1 MADPNLDAEEYARL
15 IGQASEELRVFG
27 RITDETSLA
36 LRGMTKASEA
46 MKTAG
51 QKAADALGSLT
62 NFALTAGAAM
72 QKGSKGATAFTQ
84 GVDELGATVKN
95 VTSGL
100 LTMAGV
106 FLMFSPAG
114 RIGRVLASLGITSR
128 QAGIALAG
136 TGVATA
142 ALTDSMTKLT
152 QAALAQADALYLGYT
167 TLSKSSGSA
176 ADGMRG
182 VFDEAKALGLSFDE
196 LAEYSNTIAS
206 NSADLVLFGGSV
218 KLGRKNLADIGLALE
233 SSREGFLRMGMNMN
247 DVAKGMIASARF
259 QRIAGDATIRT
270 AADIDRMALAA
281 SKYIVE
287 QDRLTKLTGMSAD
300 EQERAREEVRSQE
313 RFAGR
318 LEELRQQGE
327 KGSIAAKKLE
337 DTFLL
342 LVKYN
347 KQAALGF
354 ADAQTGFVQTEAAQK
369 AFMGT
374 QGEVM
379 VVADELM
386 TTELTAVAAAQR
398 IAQAHGRTATELG
411 ATLGQIGSYNDI
423 FGDLYGDLKLR
434 GLGEKDMV
442 KILKDAE
449 NDREKLLDK
458 EGKDA
463 DQMLVKQAELIRT
476 QIDANKALNLFVD
489 KAVVP
494 AQQAMIYLTRATYL
508 AGDILNKVFDGEGAI
523 SVPGAGGEKGA
534 TAAKGTPQ
542 GGGRYGRLPG
552 APGAAPGAAAAGGG
566 GGLKDYTAADLK
578 ALGLS
583 IKEGDV
589 QAPGAKLDPRLID
602 MAQKIQRVFGP
613 EFAYFSGFADLFHQD
628 RNSKH
633 NAGLALDFVLK
644 EPPSEDTARR
654 YVEMLRELG
663 ASKVLNEYH
672 QPSAGSTGG
681 HFHVEIAALAK
692 GGITQGP
699 SIAGEAGPEAVVP
712 LPDGKTIPVR
722 LEGSANQ
729 IVQEYLKVTGTGPIA
744 LKDALARPESMPGL
758 TEYGGYNM
766 GPMRTDLEVVAKI
779 AEKLG
784 AYDAATQTITD
795 PATWKQI
802 LFEGMGLS
810 SNMALGGMNVGS
822 QTFGSDIGDVLADAV
837 KETMEQD
844 RVDLKTALREVGKE
858 WSDAMRMSM
867 DAMTRAGEDPVAQ
880 AEIIA
885 ELRAIARE
893 QARTADASQRMA
905 AAAAN

>member
-15 IGQASEELRVFG
+15 IGQASEELRMFG

-36 LRGMTKASEA
+36 LRGMTKASDA

-51 QKAADALGSLT
+51 QKAADALGNLT

-218 KLGRKNLADIGLALE
+218 KLGRKNLADMGLALE
-233 SSREGFLRMGMNMN
+233 SSREGFLRMGMSMN

-259 QRIAGDATIRT
+259 QRVAGDAVIRT

-287 QDRLTKLTGMSAD
+287 QDRITRLTGLAAD
-300 EQERAREEVRSQE
+300 EQERAREQVRSQE

-318 LEELRQQGE
+318 LEELRQQNKTKE
-327 KGSIAAKKLE
+327 AKALE
-337 DTFLL
+337 DTYLIL
-342 LVKYN
+342 YSQN
-347 KQAALGF
+347 KEAAQGF
-354 ADAQTGFVQTEAAQK
+354 ADVQTGFVQTEAAQK
-369 AFMGT
+369 SLLGS
-374 QGEVM
+374 QGESAEVAQM
-379 VVADELM
+379 VINNQLN
-386 TTELTAVAAAQR
+386 AVEAAQR

-411 ATLGQIGSYNDI
+411 STLGQIGVYNQT
-423 FGDLYGDLKLR
+423 FGDLNGDLKLAR
-434 GLGEKDMV
+434 MAEKDML
-442 KILKDAE
+442 KILRDNE
-449 NDREKLLDK
+449 QDRETLLDR
-458 EGKDA
+458 EGKGA

-476 QIDANKALNLFVD
+476 QIDANKALNTFVD

-508 AGDILNKVFDGEGAI
+508 AGDILNKVFEGKGEIGL
-523 SVPGAGGEKGA
+523 PGAGGETGSS
-534 TAAKGTPQ
+534 AAKGTPQ

-566 GGLKDYTAADLK
+566 GGGALKDYTAADLK

-867 DAMTRAGEDPVAQ
+867 DAMSRAGEDPVAQ